1 MHRGGGLGEGTDDLG
16 PRRARRGRHRREAED
31 TTEARRTP
39 AAPAEPER
47 YDRGTDRYD
56 RQPERTREQQPER
69 PLDRT
74 RETPPDRPRDF
85 PRDLPH
91 DRTARDLP
99 LGRPQDLPLD
109 RPRDL
114 PLGQARDLPLGR
126 PQDLPLERP
135 SDPARDRSSS
145 DPARDRTFDV
155 PRDRT
160 FDLPR
165 DRTLDLDPT
174 FGVDRAGGPDRP
186 ADPAPG
192 RAGRRRKDRRANR
205 ADRAERA
212 DRTDQADRLRAGSG
226 NGGRVGV
233 TYKYFGAPDGATAA
247 RVPISMRPEELGG
260 DELGMNGMFTK
271 IKPETMA
278 AMVLTGIE
286 GVPLHKV
293 PPLELV
299 VLHPDYAVVKLPMT
313 VVDPLR
319 GIGEEA
325 VGAAAFIWST
335 VPDRGGPRDAFNV
348 YQLLHE
354 WQDFSHRLHEAGH
367 QAYCLVWP

>member
-16 PRRARRGRHRREAED
+16 PRRARRGRHRRDAEEAAEAARQEQGGVPSESERRD
-31 TTEARRTP
+31 RRIDQWDQMARRI
-39 AAPAEPER
+39 
-47 YDRGTDRYD
+47 DRGI
-56 RQPERTREQQPER
+56 
-69 PLDRT
+69 
-74 RETPPDRPRDF
+74 
-85 PRDLPH
+85 
-91 DRTARDLP
+91 
-99 LGRPQDLPLD
+99 
-109 RPRDL
+109 
-114 PLGQARDLPLGR
+114 
-126 PQDLPLERP
+126 
-135 SDPARDRSSS
+135 
-145 DPARDRTFDV
+145 
-155 PRDRT
+155 
-160 FDLPR
+160 
-165 DRTLDLDPT
+165 
-174 FGVDRAGGPDRP
+174 
-186 ADPAPG
+186 
-192 RAGRRRKDRRANR
+192 
-205 ADRAERA
+205 
-212 DRTDQADRLRAGSG
+212 DRLESGSR

-286 GVPLHKV
+286 GVPLNKV

-367 QAYCLVWP
+367 QPYCLVWP

>member
-1 MHRGGGLGEGTDDLG
+1 MHRGGGPGEETDGFG
-16 PRRARRGRHRREAED
+16 PRRARRGRHRRDAEE
-31 TTEARRTP
+31 TAEARRTQ
-39 AAPAEPER
+39 
-47 YDRGTDRYD
+47 GSHGG
-56 RQPERTREQQPER
+56 
-69 PLDRT
+69 L
-74 RETPPDRPRDF
+74 
-85 PRDLPH
+85 
-91 DRTARDLP
+91 
-99 LGRPQDLPLD
+99 
-109 RPRDL
+109 
-114 PLGQARDLPLGR
+114 
-126 PQDLPLERP
+126 
-135 SDPARDRSSS
+135 
-145 DPARDRTFDV
+145 
-155 PRDRT
+155 
-160 FDLPR
+160 
-165 DRTLDLDPT
+165 
-174 FGVDRAGGPDRP
+174 AG
-186 ADPAPG
+186 PG
-192 RAGRRRKDRRANR
+192 RLGPG
-205 ADRAERA
+205 AD
-212 DRTDQADRLRAGSG
+212 DRLSVRSG

-260 DELGMNGMFTK
+260 DELGMGGMFTR
-271 IKPETMA
+271 IKPETVA
-278 AMVLTGIE
+278 AMVLTGIQ

-319 GIGEEA
+319 GVGEES

>member
-16 PRRARRGRHRREAED
+16 PRRARRGRHRRDAEAAND
-31 TTEARRTP
+31 ARQQ
-39 AAPAEPER
+39 AQGAPNEPER
-47 YDRGTDRYD
+47 PIG
-56 RQPERTREQQPER
+56 PER
-69 PLDRT
+69 LDRLS
-74 RETPPDRPRDF
+74 R
-85 PRDLPH
+85 
-91 DRTARDLP
+91 
-99 LGRPQDLPLD
+99 
-109 RPRDL
+109 
-114 PLGQARDLPLGR
+114 
-126 PQDLPLERP
+126 
-135 SDPARDRSSS
+135 
-145 DPARDRTFDV
+145 
-155 PRDRT
+155 
-160 FDLPR
+160 
-165 DRTLDLDPT
+165 
-174 FGVDRAGGPDRP
+174 VDRLG
-186 ADPAPG
+186 
-192 RAGRRRKDRRANR
+192 
-205 ADRAERA
+205 
-212 DRTDQADRLRAGSG
+212 AGSR

-319 GIGEEA
+319 DIGEEA

-367 QAYCLVWP
+367 QPYCLVWP

>member
-16 PRRARRGRHRREAED
+16 PRRARRGRHRREAEEA
-31 TTEARRTP
+31 TEARQTHGTP
-39 AAPAEPER
+39 SEP
-47 YDRGTDRYD
+47 DG
-56 RQPERTREQQPER
+56 
-69 PLDRT
+69 
-74 RETPPDRPRDF
+74 
-85 PRDLPH
+85 
-91 DRTARDLP
+91 
-99 LGRPQDLPLD
+99 LGR
-109 RPRDL
+109 
-114 PLGQARDLPLGR
+114 
-126 PQDLPLERP
+126 
-135 SDPARDRSSS
+135 
-145 DPARDRTFDV
+145 
-155 PRDRT
+155 
-160 FDLPR
+160 
-165 DRTLDLDPT
+165 
-174 FGVDRAGGPDRP
+174 
-186 ADPAPG
+186 
-192 RAGRRRKDRRANR
+192 R
-205 ADRAERA
+205 ADR
-212 DRTDQADRLRAGSG
+212 LGAGSR

-367 QAYCLVWP
+367 QPYCLVWP

>member
-1 MHRGGGLGEGTDDLG
+1 MHRGGGLDEGTDDLG
-16 PRRARRGRHRREAED
+16 PRRARRGRHRREAEES
-31 TTEARRTP
+31 TEARQTDARQAQGVP
-39 AAPAEPER
+39 SEP
-47 YDRGTDRYD
+47 GRYD
-56 RQPERTREQQPER
+56 RQ
-69 PLDRT
+69 
-74 RETPPDRPRDF
+74 
-85 PRDLPH
+85 
-91 DRTARDLP
+91 
-99 LGRPQDLPLD
+99 
-109 RPRDL
+109 
-114 PLGQARDLPLGR
+114 
-126 PQDLPLERP
+126 
-135 SDPARDRSSS
+135 
-145 DPARDRTFDV
+145 
-155 PRDRT
+155 
-160 FDLPR
+160 
-165 DRTLDLDPT
+165 
-174 FGVDRAGGPDRP
+174 VDRQS
-186 ADPAPG
+186 
-192 RAGRRRKDRRANR
+192 K
-205 ADRAERA
+205 
-212 DRTDQADRLRAGSG
+212 

-278 AMVLTGIE
+278 AMVLTGIQ

-293 PPLELV
+293 PPLELI
-299 VLHPDYAVVKLPMT
+299 VLHPDYAVVKLPTT

-367 QAYCLVWP
+367 QPYCLVWP

>member
-16 PRRARRGRHRREAED
+16 PRRARRGRHRREAEEA
-31 TTEARRTP
+31 TETRQADARQAQGLP
-39 AAPAEPER
+39 SEPE
-47 YDRGTDRYD
+47 
-56 RQPERTREQQPER
+56 
-69 PLDRT
+69 
-74 RETPPDRPRDF
+74 
-85 PRDLPH
+85 
-91 DRTARDLP
+91 
-99 LGRPQDLPLD
+99 LG
-109 RPRDL
+109 
-114 PLGQARDLPLGR
+114 
-126 PQDLPLERP
+126 
-135 SDPARDRSSS
+135 
-145 DPARDRTFDV
+145 
-155 PRDRT
+155 
-160 FDLPR
+160 
-165 DRTLDLDPT
+165 
-174 FGVDRAGGPDRP
+174 DRA
-186 ADPAPG
+186 A
-192 RAGRRRKDRRANR
+192 
-205 ADRAERA
+205 
-212 DRTDQADRLRAGSG
+212 RLGAGSR

-319 GIGEEA
+319 DIGEEA

-335 VPDRGGPRDAFNV
+335 VPDRGGPSDAFNV

-367 QAYCLVWP
+367 QPYCLVWP

>member
-16 PRRARRGRHRREAED
+16 PRRARRGRHRRDAEAAAES
-31 TTEARRTP
+31 TEARQAQGVP
-39 AAPAEPER
+39 SEPER
-47 YDRGTDRYD
+47 FDRGIDHQIENRM
-56 RQPERTREQQPER
+56 
-69 PLDRT
+69 
-74 RETPPDRPRDF
+74 
-85 PRDLPH
+85 
-91 DRTARDLP
+91 
-99 LGRPQDLPLD
+99 
-109 RPRDL
+109 
-114 PLGQARDLPLGR
+114 
-126 PQDLPLERP
+126 
-135 SDPARDRSSS
+135 DP
-145 DPARDRTFDV
+145 
-155 PRDRT
+155 
-160 FDLPR
+160 
-165 DRTLDLDPT
+165 
-174 FGVDRAGGPDRP
+174 
-186 ADPAPG
+186 
-192 RAGRRRKDRRANR
+192 
-205 ADRAERA
+205 
-212 DRTDQADRLRAGSG
+212 LRAGSR

-319 GIGEEA
+319 DIGEEA

-354 WQDFSHRLHEAGH
+354 WQDFSKRLHEAGH
-367 QAYCLVWP
+367 QPYCLVWP

>member
-1 MHRGGGLGEGTDDLG
+1 MHRGGGLGEGTGDLG
-16 PRRARRGRHRREAED
+16 PRRARRGKHRREEGE
-31 TTEARRTP
+31 EAR
-39 AAPAEPER
+39 
-47 YDRGTDRYD
+47 DI
-56 RQPERTREQQPER
+56 
-69 PLDRT
+69 
-74 RETPPDRPRDF
+74 
-85 PRDLPH
+85 
-91 DRTARDLP
+91 TARDIT
-99 LGRPQDLPLD
+99 
-109 RPRDL
+109 
-114 PLGQARDLPLGR
+114 ARDI
-126 PQDLPLERP
+126 
-135 SDPARDRSSS
+135 
-145 DPARDRTFDV
+145 
-155 PRDRT
+155 
-160 FDLPR
+160 
-165 DRTLDLDPT
+165 
-174 FGVDRAGGPDRP
+174 
-186 ADPAPG
+186 
-192 RAGRRRKDRRANR
+192 
-205 ADRAERA
+205 
-212 DRTDQADRLRAGSG
+212 TDGDIG

-260 DELGMNGMFTK
+260 DELGMGGMFTK

-286 GVPLHKV
+286 GIPLHKV

-319 GIGEEA
+319 GVGEES

-354 WQDFSHRLHEAGH
+354 WQDFSHRLHDAGH

>member
-1 MHRGGGLGEGTDDLG
+1 MHRGGGLGEGTDGLG
-16 PRRARRGRHRREAED
+16 PRRARRGRHRREAEHAENAESTD
-31 TTEARRTP
+31 EARQAHGVP
-39 AAPAEPER
+39 SE
-47 YDRGTDRYD
+47 
-56 RQPERTREQQPER
+56 
-69 PLDRT
+69 
-74 RETPPDRPRDF
+74 
-85 PRDLPH
+85 
-91 DRTARDLP
+91 
-99 LGRPQDLPLD
+99 LGRIDGPV
-109 RPRDL
+109 
-114 PLGQARDLPLGR
+114 
-126 PQDLPLERP
+126 
-135 SDPARDRSSS
+135 DP
-145 DPARDRTFDV
+145 
-155 PRDRT
+155 
-160 FDLPR
+160 
-165 DRTLDLDPT
+165 
-174 FGVDRAGGPDRP
+174 
-186 ADPAPG
+186 
-192 RAGRRRKDRRANR
+192 
-205 ADRAERA
+205 
-212 DRTDQADRLRAGSG
+212 LRAGSR

-319 GIGEEA
+319 DIGEEA

-348 YQLLHE
+348 YRLLHE

-367 QAYCLVWP
+367 QPYCLVWP

>member
-16 PRRARRGRHRREAED
+16 PRRARRGRHRREAEES
-31 TTEARRTP
+31 TEARQTDARQAQGVP
-39 AAPAEPER
+39 SEP
-47 YDRGTDRYD
+47 GGYD
-56 RQPERTREQQPER
+56 RQ
-69 PLDRT
+69 
-74 RETPPDRPRDF
+74 
-85 PRDLPH
+85 
-91 DRTARDLP
+91 
-99 LGRPQDLPLD
+99 
-109 RPRDL
+109 
-114 PLGQARDLPLGR
+114 
-126 PQDLPLERP
+126 
-135 SDPARDRSSS
+135 
-145 DPARDRTFDV
+145 
-155 PRDRT
+155 
-160 FDLPR
+160 
-165 DRTLDLDPT
+165 
-174 FGVDRAGGPDRP
+174 VDRQSR
-186 ADPAPG
+186 
-192 RAGRRRKDRRANR
+192 
-205 ADRAERA
+205 
-212 DRTDQADRLRAGSG
+212 

-278 AMVLTGIE
+278 AMVLTGIQ

-299 VLHPDYAVVKLPMT
+299 VLHPDYAVVKLPTT

-367 QAYCLVWP
+367 QPYCLVWP

>member
-1 MHRGGGLGEGTDDLG
+1 MHRGGGLGEGTDDRG
-16 PRRARRGRHRREAED
+16 PRRARRGRHRRDAEAAD
-31 TTEARRTP
+31 EARQTQGVP
-39 AAPAEPER
+39 GVPDVPSESER
-47 YDRGTDRYD
+47 
-56 RQPERTREQQPER
+56 
-69 PLDRT
+69 LDRT
-74 RETPPDRPRDF
+74 
-85 PRDLPH
+85 
-91 DRTARDLP
+91 
-99 LGRPQDLPLD
+99 
-109 RPRDL
+109 
-114 PLGQARDLPLGR
+114 
-126 PQDLPLERP
+126 
-135 SDPARDRSSS
+135 
-145 DPARDRTFDV
+145 V
-155 PRDRT
+155 
-160 FDLPR
+160 
-165 DRTLDLDPT
+165 
-174 FGVDRAGGPDRP
+174 
-186 ADPAPG
+186 
-192 RAGRRRKDRRANR
+192 
-205 ADRAERA
+205 
-212 DRTDQADRLRAGSG
+212 DRLRAGSG

-319 GIGEEA
+319 DIGEEA

-367 QAYCLVWP
+367 QPYCLVWP

>member
-16 PRRARRGRHRREAED
+16 PRRARRGRHRREAEEAS
-31 TTEARRTP
+31 EARQTH
-39 AAPAEPER
+39 
-47 YDRGTDRYD
+47 GT
-56 RQPERTREQQPER
+56 
-69 PLDRT
+69 
-74 RETPPDRPRDF
+74 
-85 PRDLPH
+85 
-91 DRTARDLP
+91 
-99 LGRPQDLPLD
+99 
-109 RPRDL
+109 
-114 PLGQARDLPLGR
+114 
-126 PQDLPLERP
+126 P
-135 SDPARDRSSS
+135 SDPDRDARH
-145 DPARDRTFDV
+145 A
-155 PRDRT
+155 
-160 FDLPR
+160 
-165 DRTLDLDPT
+165 
-174 FGVDRAGGPDRP
+174 DRP
-186 ADPAPG
+186 G
-192 RAGRRRKDRRANR
+192 
-205 ADRAERA
+205 AESR
-212 DRTDQADRLRAGSG
+212 

-367 QAYCLVWP
+367 QPYCLVWP

>member
-1 MHRGGGLGEGTDDLG
+1 MHRGGGLGEGTDGLG
-16 PRRARRGRHRREAED
+16 PRRARRGKHRRDAEESN
-31 TTEARRTP
+31 EARQ
-39 AAPAEPER
+39 
-47 YDRGTDRYD
+47 G
-56 RQPERTREQQPER
+56 
-69 PLDRT
+69 
-74 RETPPDRPRDF
+74 
-85 PRDLPH
+85 H
-91 DRTARDLP
+91 V
-99 LGRPQDLPLD
+99 
-109 RPRDL
+109 
-114 PLGQARDLPLGR
+114 
-126 PQDLPLERP
+126 
-135 SDPARDRSSS
+135 
-145 DPARDRTFDV
+145 V
-155 PRDRT
+155 P
-160 FDLPR
+160 
-165 DRTLDLDPT
+165 
-174 FGVDRAGGPDRP
+174 GGPGV
-186 ADPAPG
+186 PG
-192 RAGRRRKDRRANR
+192 EESERIDRRV
-205 ADRAERA
+205 E
-212 DRTDQADRLRAGSG
+212 RLRAGSR

-367 QAYCLVWP
+367 QPYCLVWP